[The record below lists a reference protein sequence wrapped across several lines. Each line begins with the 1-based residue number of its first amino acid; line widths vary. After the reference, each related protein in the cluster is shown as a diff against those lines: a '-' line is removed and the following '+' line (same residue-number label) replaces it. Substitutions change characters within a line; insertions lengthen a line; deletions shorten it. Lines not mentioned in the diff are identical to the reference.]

1 MSIRAENLTLI
12 YNSGLAYETKA
23 VDDVSFTIDD
33 GSFVS
38 VIGHTGSGKSTL
50 VQQLNGILKPTSGK
64 IFIDETDITDK
75 SVKKG
80 RGRKGAKGPNLA
92 DIRKQVGLVFQYP
105 EYQLFDETVYK
116 DVSFGPRNLGLEK
129 DEIDRRVKEAME
141 LVGMGFDEFAKRSPF
156 DLSGGQKRRVAIAGV
171 IAMEPKA
178 LILDEPTAGLDPKAH
193 ADVLDMVREIH
204 QRRKGI
210 IILVSHN
217 MGDVAELSDR
227 ILVMDKGK
235 LVKDG
240 SPAEVFADGGFLN
253 SIGLGLPPAARMAGL
268 LSARGFDAG
277 KGSLTLEELAVRVAA
292 GLKARPAPSAGGG
305 SS

>member
-1 MSIRAENLTLI
+1 MI

-23 VDDVSFTIDD
+23 VDDISFTLEE

-38 VIGHTGSGKSTL
+38 IIGHTGSGKSTL

-64 IFIDETDITDK
+64 IFIDDVDITDK
-75 SVKKG
+75 AVKKG
-80 RGRKGAKGPNLA
+80 KGKKGEKGTSLT
-92 DIRKQVGLVFQYP
+92 DIRKKVGLVFQYP

-116 DVSFGPRNLGLEK
+116 DVSFGPRNLGLGQ
-129 DEIDRRVKEAME
+129 DEIDRRVREAME
-141 LVGMGFDEFAKRSPF
+141 LVNMDFDEFAQRSPF
-156 DLSGGQKRRVAIAGV
+156 ELSGGQKRRIAIAGV
-171 IAMEPKA
+171 IAMEPKV

-193 ADVLDMVREIH
+193 ADILNMVRTIH
-204 QRRKGI
+204 SRRNGI

-227 ILVMDKGK
+227 VLVMDGGR

-240 SPAEVFADGGFLN
+240 APSEVFADGEYLD

-268 LSARGFDAG
+268 LSARGFDAAMG
-277 KGSLTLEELAVRVAA
+277 ALTLDELAIRVAA
-292 GLKARPAPSAGGG
+292 GLKARPAPSARGGL
-305 SS
+305 